1 VQPDDDSSLQIF
13 MKLLWQ
19 AIFSL
24 SNRYCNTLCCLSDCR
39 GCAAASH
46 TFTAIYAHHVDP
58 IGEAS
63 EAIRLEASISKQHC
77 VNQTVHQGVPG
88 IASASSSSSGVEV
101 LAKYLTRHTANPSE
115 HTVASRQFHHVHKAG
130 LDSAGTKHC
139 PTYIH
144 VLLRNISQGTT
155 TTTRP
160 WPNILEQTRYGR
172 LDPT

>member
-1 VQPDDDSSLQIF
+1 VQLLPTHLQ
-13 MKLLWQ
+13 
-19 AIFSL
+19 
-24 SNRYCNTLCCLSDCR
+24 LCTPTMSTQLERLVKPSDLKHQ
-39 GCAAASH
+39 SQ
-46 TFTAIYAHHVDP
+46 
-58 IGEAS
+58 
-63 EAIRLEASISKQHC
+63 SKAHC